1 MQHKFQILD
10 VAEFDIL
17 EDAHECVIMSINDIP
32 KKTPHSSQPPIPPT
46 NTQITNVT
54 FNAEEER
61 LLDDD
66 KVNN

>member
-32 KKTPHSSQPPIPPT
+32 EKTPIQANHPFHLPIP
-46 NTQITNVT
+46 ITNVT
-54 FNAEEER
+54 FDEEEER
-61 LLDDD
+61 QLDDD